1 MVRSKVAETERPQTP
16 QGKPEPEPQAE
27 EPQPEPFQLG
37 DSPSKMDAV
46 REALRQGFE
55 GVSEG
60 VAFIKTTYGFDM
72 SNAMFSTYKANIKKK
87 ESRPAFN
94 FNGNG
99 GDGDLLD
106 ALGAVKVL
114 VC

>member
-1 MVRSKVAETERPQTP
+1 M
-16 QGKPEPEPQAE
+16 AE

-37 DSPSKMDAV
+37 DSPSKTG
-46 REALRQGFE
+46 RRQRGIKTGFE

-72 SNAMFSTYKANIKKK
+72 STMFSTYKANIKKK

-99 GDGDLLD
+99 GGDLLD

-114 VC
+114 VAEH